1 MSKLF
6 YWQSWERPY
15 RFIFW
20 VLLTIF
26 FTLAIAIL
34 SIEILGAESL
44 LDWHVLTYES
54 SYAIDYSI
62 FSQGPFS
69 FSISA
74 DKKVLSELFAG
85 AEMPN
90 TTLVTKVLFA
100 LIVTAVLL
108 YLTLVTMLKRFWYL
122 IGMGGMLIFLLLLDI
137 GVVQLFGW
145 SDTKVLILIFIILL
159 TPSYYLHAF
168 NTKAGL
174 IKRLWVMAA
183 ALAIIGGAIY
193 YFSDTEY
200 PFTTLVNYGVL
211 APHILIILFIISVA
225 HEIVAFFVNL
235 ITSTEDIANK
245 TKLRHFLI
253 ITVIY
258 IANILVMYLHSA
270 RYIDWQL
277 ISINPFVLLVISAVL
292 GIWGSNSRASLYV
305 GASKREA
312 LWPILYMIIA
322 IVSMAT
328 LIFYMLALNDPP
340 LRVLGDIIIYAH
352 LAIGIAFLLYVLY
365 NFIPLIEKGYKVS
378 KVLYKPKN
386 LPYFTYRLMGII
398 IVVALFAIR
407 GFDYPVWF
415 SLGGYNNAKGDMALE
430 KGYIDVAEAY
440 YSNGDAFAFHN
451 HKSNYSLGMM
461 YAAKD
466 PELAIEYFGLAMDQ
480 RPTSQAVMNKANL
493 QNLQREYYNALFTLQ
508 EGNENLKDNIHLYN
522 NLALQFEKVKI
533 IDSATY
539 YFELAGTRNKQIKNN
554 RLGHS
559 ARYNRPLGKD
569 SLAIYKNLDRAGK
582 ANASALGYIEEIP
595 SMITANHMFDMVL
608 LNNWLLSNAPQVED
622 GSLKF
627 VKVAIDS
634 TSDEAYKHQLL
645 HSWAL
650 AAYSAGNMASAIK
663 ALENLVFN
671 SSQWSDR
678 AKRDLAKI
686 YLGLDSYEQASDIF
700 LELNSGQL
708 TLELAISYLENGDPE
723 KALSFWQEA
732 ANVDEEFLST
742 IASDILATIYAEE
755 PELNSDQKR
764 YLYARYSRF
773 FIDESAENET
783 LKLIEN
789 LDLRIDLALELAEF
803 YHEFDNKS
811 GAALMLA
818 NIDGLSLS
826 REQYR
831 RYILLDALI
840 NPDSE
845 NVQQQLAEFD
855 TLYSFNT
862 NEYLYENLL
871 NHLAG
876 MTLDSTSYLQ
886 MAQDNPFFPD
896 AILASISYFDTDNDP
911 FRSYSFLANA
921 VQLNPESPRLMKA
934 FILKALDVGLEQFAE
949 NALFEYGQ
957 RFSGQSYIILQNDY
971 DKKLAEL
978 RNLEESEPFE

>member
-1 MSKLF
+1 MNKLF

-15 RFIFW
+15 RLIFW
-20 VLLTIF
+20 ILLIVF
-26 FTLAIAIL
+26 FALAITIL
-34 SIEILGAESL
+34 GLQILGADAL

-54 SYAIDYSI
+54 SYSIDYSI
-62 FSQGPFS
+62 FSKGPFS

-74 DKKVLSELFAG
+74 DKKILSELFAG
-85 AEMPN
+85 AEMP
-90 TTLVTKVLFA
+90 TTSLVTKVLLA
-100 LIVTAVLL
+100 LIVTGVLL
-108 YLTLVTMLKRFWYL
+108 YLSLVTMLKRFWYL
-122 IGMGGMLIFLLLLDI
+122 IGMGGMLIFLVLLDI

-168 NTKAGL
+168 NTQAGL
-174 IKRLWVMAA
+174 IKRLWVMAT

-193 YFSDTEY
+193 FFSDTEY

-225 HEIVAFFVNL
+225 HEIVAFFINL
-235 ITSTEDIANK
+235 ITSTEDIANT

-258 IANILVMYLHSA
+258 LANILVMYLHSA

-277 ISINPFVLLVISAVL
+277 IAINPFILLIISAVL
-292 GIWGSNSRASLYV
+292 GIWGSSSRASLFV
-305 GASKREA
+305 GASKKEA

-322 IVSMAT
+322 TVSMAT
-328 LIFYMLALNDPP
+328 IIFYMLALNDPP

-378 KVLYKPKN
+378 KILYKPTN
-386 LPYFTYRLMGII
+386 LPYFTYRIMGII

-430 KGYIDVAEAY
+430 NGYIDVAEAY
-440 YSNGDAFAFHN
+440 YSNGDAFAYHN

-508 EGNENLKDNIHLYN
+508 EGSEQLKENPHLYN
-522 NLALQFEKVKI
+522 NLSLQFEKVKI
-533 IDSATY
+533 IDSANY
-539 YFELAGTRNKQIKNN
+539 YFELAGTRNKHIKNN
-554 RLGHS
+554 RLAHS

-569 SLAIYKNLDRAGK
+569 SAALFANLDRAGI
-582 ANASALGYIEEIP
+582 ANASAFGHIEKIP
-595 SMITANHMFDMVL
+595 AMTTANHMFDMVL
-608 LNNWLLSNAPQVED
+608 LNNWLLTDSPQVED
-622 GSLKF
+622 GSLNS
-627 VKVAIDS
+627 VKAAIDS
-634 TSDEAYKHQLL
+634 TSDEEYKYQLL

-650 AAYSAGNMASAIK
+650 AAYSAGNMAAAIE

-671 SSQWSDR
+671 SPQWSDR
-678 AKRDLAKI
+678 AKMDLGKI
-686 YLGLDSYEQASDIF
+686 YLGLDSYQQAADIF
-700 LELNSGQL
+700 LELNDGQIS
-708 TLELAISYLENGDPE
+708 LELAISYLENGNPE
-723 KALSFWQEA
+723 KALTFWQDA
-732 ANVDEEFLST
+732 TLIDDEFLST
-742 IASDILATIYAEE
+742 IATEILATLNAEK
-755 PELNSDQKR
+755 LVLDSDQKR

-783 LKLIEN
+783 LSLIEN
-789 LDLRIDLALELAEF
+789 LDLRIDLALDLAEF
-803 YHEFDNKS
+803 YHKFDNKS
-811 GAALMLA
+811 GAVLMLA
-818 NIDGLSLS
+818 NIEGLSLS
-826 REQYR
+826 KPQYR
-831 RYILLDALI
+831 RHLLLNALI
-840 NPDSE
+840 NSDSE

-855 TLYSFNT
+855 TLYSFKNR
-862 NEYLYENLL
+862 EYLLEKTL

-876 MTLDSTSYLQ
+876 MTLDSSAYLQ

-896 AILASISYFDTDNDP
+896 AILAAISFFDNDNDP
-911 FRSYSFLANA
+911 FRSYSFLASA
-921 VQLNPESPRLMKA
+921 VQINPESPRLMKA
-934 FILKALDVGLEQFAE
+934 FILKALDVGLEQFAKDG
-949 NALFEYGQ
+949 LFEYSQ
-957 RFSGQSYIILQNDY
+957 RFSGQSYIILQKEY

-978 RNLEESEPFE
+978 SNLEESELFE